1 MKSKT
6 KALYHHGNLR
16 EALVKAALG
25 ILNRDGFEGLT
36 LRQCAKAAGVS
47 PAAPTH
53 HFKNLKGLL
62 TAVATYGFEMLT
74 ADMMSAKN
82 IRELAH
88 IYYEF
93 AKQNPDL
100 YRTMFLP
107 SLHRDDVAYDEASR
121 KCIAVLARELKTEH
135 PKKSNEELA
144 LLTFKTWAQAHGFVL
159 LALSHRLDIV
169 GGQKLSAKENQKLE
183 EKFFDYIF

>member
-1 MKSKT
+1 MKTKP

-36 LRQCAKAAGVS
+36 LRKCAKAAGVS

-62 TAVATYGFEMLT
+62 TAVATYGFEVLT
-74 ADMMSAKN
+74 LEMSEAKG
-82 IRELAH
+82 IRNLAH
-88 IYYEF
+88 VYYEF
-93 AKQNPDL
+93 AKKHPDL

-107 SLHRDDVAYDEASR
+107 SLHRDDLAYDEASR
-121 KCIAVLARELKTEH
+121 QCIAVLYRELKAEH
-135 PKKSNEELA
+135 SSKSAEELG

-159 LALSHRLDIV
+159 LALSQRLDIV